1 MISRMR
7 INGKLKKAGLA
18 HKIGCFGLWAMKY
31 QNLSIAARCIPP
43 EDRMDVYHFTDFGAP
58 KKWFE

>member
-31 QNLSIAARCIPP
+31 QNLSIAAR
-43 EDRMDVYHFTDFGAP
+43 
-58 KKWFE
+58 